1 MRPFR
6 HPLANPRRKLAK
18 AYQFIQFESDK
29 WRFNGRRAGVV
40 DAVLGMQ
47 ARNEST
53 ATLASELEVPIA
65 AVEEAVVFVEANSAA
80 VAEHSRPCVQSKLKL
95 IEQ

>member
-1 MRPFR
+1 
-6 HPLANPRRKLAK
+6 LK
-18 AYQFIQFESDK
+18 AIS
-29 WRFNGRRAGVV
+29 GASTA
-40 DAVLGMQ
+40 AVLGMQ

-53 ATLASELEVPIA
+53 ATLASELEVPIS

-95 IEQ
+95 IEQWSI